1 MDILVIEDEREVAS
15 FIKKGLEEQGY
26 TITSVYEGG
35 EGKEIAIAKNFDLII
50 LDVMLPNHS
59 GFEVCKSIRQ
69 HKKEVPIL
77 MLTAL
82 GTVHDKVE
90 GLESGAD
97 DYLTKPFHFEELI
110 ARIKALI
117 RRQKAVASGKT
128 YTVDDLVI
136 DCYKKSVF
144 RAGKEIFLTAKE
156 FTLLELLM
164 SNKGRV
170 LSRAS
175 IDEAVW
181 GINFNRG
188 TNLVDVYINYLRSKI
203 DRGYSKKLIH
213 TVIGMGYVLK
223 D

>member
-1 MDILVIEDEREVAS
+1 MNILLIEDEPKVS
-15 FIKKGLEEQGY
+15 GFITKGLEEQGY
-26 TITSVYEGG
+26 KVTVAHDGKAGRDSAIEGS
-35 EGKEIAIAKNFDLII
+35 FDLVI
-50 LDVMLPNHS
+50 LDVMLPNMN
-59 GFEVCKSIRQ
+59 GFEVCKNIRQ
-69 HKKEVPIL
+69 RKKELPIL

-97 DYLTKPFHFEELI
+97 DYLTKPFHFEELV
-110 ARIKALI
+110 ARVKALI
-117 RRQKAVASGKT
+117 RRQKAVSSSKT
-128 YTVDDLVI
+128 YTVDDLTI
-136 DCYKKSVF
+136 DCYKKSVV

-164 SNKGRV
+164 ANKGRV

-188 TNLVDVYINYLRSKI
+188 TNLVDVYINYLRTKI
-203 DRGYSKKLIH
+203 DKGFSKKLIH

>member
-1 MDILVIEDEREVAS
+1 MNILLIEDEPKVS
-15 FIKKGLEEQGY
+15 GFITKGLEEHGY
-26 TITSVYEGG
+26 KVTVAHDGK
-35 EGKEIAIAKNFDLII
+35 EGKEVALEGNFDMVI
-50 LDVMLPNHS
+50 LDVMLPNMN
-59 GFEVCKSIRQ
+59 GFEVCKGIRQ
-69 HKKEVPIL
+69 RKKELPIL

-117 RRQKAVASGKT
+117 RRQKAVASSKT

-164 SNKGRV
+164 ANKDHV

-188 TNLVDVYINYLRSKI
+188 TNLVDVYINYLRTKI
-203 DRGYSKKLIH
+203 DKGYSKKLIH

>member
-1 MDILVIEDEREVAS
+1 MNILLIEDEPKVS
-15 FIKKGLEEQGY
+15 GFITKGLEEQGY
-26 TITSVYEGG
+26 KVTVAHDGKAGRDNAIEGS
-35 EGKEIAIAKNFDLII
+35 FDLVI
-50 LDVMLPNHS
+50 LDVMLPNMN

-69 HKKEVPIL
+69 RKKELPIL

-97 DYLTKPFHFEELI
+97 DYLTKPFHFEELV
-110 ARIKALI
+110 ARVKALI
-117 RRQKAVASGKT
+117 RRQKAVSSSKT
-128 YTVDDLVI
+128 YTVDDLTI
-136 DCYKKSVF
+136 DCYKKSVV

-164 SNKGRV
+164 ANKGRV

-188 TNLVDVYINYLRSKI
+188 TNLVDVYINYLRTKI
-203 DRGYSKKLIH
+203 DKGFSKKLIH

>member
-188 TNLVDVYINYLRSKI
+188 TNLDDVYINYLRSKI

>member
-59 GFEVCKSIRQ
+59 GFEVCKGIRQ
-69 HKKEVPIL
+69 YKKDVPIL

-175 IDEAVW
+175 IDESVW